1 VPTIKA
7 TCRKLLKSLTKANGK
22 EQQKIEET
30 KRETDKRRKINKK

>member
-1 VPTIKA
+1 MPQT
-7 TCRKLLKSLTKANGK
+7 SQEPLTKANGK